1 MKLQIRK
8 FKYFLNEN
16 SNYQYLKAL
25 YKTFIT
31 PRNFKI
37 LSHKIKI
44 KILGGFRSILIFKR
58 RIKFIIL

>member
-16 SNYQYLKAL
+16 SNYQYLKA

-31 PRNFKI
+31 LEISKYY
-37 LSHKIKI
+37 LTK
-44 KILGGFRSILIFKR
+44 
-58 RIKFIIL
+58 